1 MHSRPLRVVGLTGSL
16 ILAVGCGG
24 GSHSAGAGFTAST
37 ARVEIAGHVSQ
48 RGTRGSILV
57 FAYTDLGPADEPA
70 AHEPAS
76 VGTLAPDGAFDVE
89 VSAVASVTLVF
100 LADGSN
106 DGVVDQGD
114 PIAVLRS
121 PELVDLQA
129 GDRVEV
135 SDAKI
140 DFIGHRV
147 DATVDV
153 TRAPGSP
160 RPRPTPDP
168 AG

>member
-1 MHSRPLRVVGLTGSL
+1 MNSRPLRVVSLSGWL

-37 ARVEIAGHVSQ
+37 ARVEVAGHVSQ

-70 AHEPAS
+70 SHEPAS
-76 VGTLAPDGAFDVE
+76 IGTLAPDGAFDVE
-89 VSAVASVTLVF
+89 VPAAAAVTLVF

-140 DFIGHRV
+140 DFISHRV
-147 DATVDV
+147 DAIVDV
-153 TRAPGSP
+153 ARAAGN
-160 RPRPTPDP
+160 PRPTPDP